1 MNVILYLLLV
11 IEMCIIDC
19 CFMYTIWWKMS
30 NTTDWINTISNVMI
44 AGSAI
49 YGAFKAKNYFKSK
62 NDEEAY
68 NDAKKLIFELYP
80 QYRID
85 LHKLVIVLLSMI
97 SNRISSDILETRL
110 EKITN
115 RLFNTQIEI
124 VTISSNIIERHRWR
138 IRDDFKE
145 SFEII
150 KNIYSNKLS
159 FPLIN
164 VVDEVSQSTE
174 TERQNI
180 LRKLIGRCHEGID
193 AIHTFTDNKFRIDEY
208 FVRPFL
214 N

>member
-1 MNVILYLLLV
+1 
-11 IEMCIIDC
+11 
-19 CFMYTIWWKMS
+19 MS

-49 YGAFKAKNYFKSK
+49 YGAFKAKSYFKSK

-85 LHKLVIVLLSMI
+85 LHKLVIVLLSMT
-97 SNRISSDILETRL
+97 SNRIPNDILETRL

-115 RLFNTQIEI
+115 RLSNTQIEI
-124 VTISSNIIERHRWR
+124 VTISSNIIERHRWKS
-138 IRDDFKE
+138 RDDFKE

-150 KNIYSNKLS
+150 KNIYRNKLS

-180 LRKLIGRCHEGID
+180 LRELIGKCHEGID
-193 AIHTFTDNKFRIDEY
+193 AIHTFTDNKFRVDEY

>member
-85 LHKLVIVLLSMI
+85 LHKLVIVLLSMT

-124 VTISSNIIERHRWR
+124 ITISSNIIERHRWR

>member
-1 MNVILYLLLV
+1 
-11 IEMCIIDC
+11 
-19 CFMYTIWWKMS
+19 MYTIWWEMS

-49 YGAFKAKNYFKSK
+49 YGAFKAKSYFKSK

-85 LHKLVIVLLSMI
+85 LHKLVIVLLSMT
-97 SNRISSDILETRL
+97 SNRIPNDILETRL

-115 RLFNTQIEI
+115 RLSNTQIEI
-124 VTISSNIIERHRWR
+124 VTISSNIIERHRWK
-138 IRDDFKE
+138 IRDSFKE

-150 KNIYSNKLS
+150 KNIYRNKLS

-180 LRKLIGRCHEGID
+180 LRELIGKCHEGID
-193 AIHTFTDNKFRIDEY
+193 AIHTFTDNKFRVDEY

>member
-49 YGAFKAKNYFKSK
+49 YGAFKAKNYFKIK

-85 LHKLVIVLLSMI
+85 LHKLVIVLLSMT

-115 RLFNTQIEI
+115 RLSNTQIEI